1 MTTVT
6 RTVSL
11 TIFTLLTAALS
22 AAVIQVYAATSHDKG
37 KKKTTYGAIA
47 WHQETSRLGYSYDFP
62 TERAANVAALKECGH
77 ERCEI
82 AVSIKNACAALA
94 QGAKG
99 YAAKKGNTREEAET
113 LALKACGK
121 DCRLLAWA
129 CTR

>member
-1 MTTVT
+1 MTRAT
-6 RTVSL
+6 RTSSIK
-11 TIFTLLTAALS
+11 IFALLTAALS
-22 AAVIQVYAATSHDKG
+22 ATAIQTHAATNHDKG
-37 KKKTTYGAIA
+37 KKKTAYGAIA
-47 WHQETSRLGYSYDFP
+47 WHQETARLGYSYDFP

-121 DCRLLAWA
+121 DCRPLAWA